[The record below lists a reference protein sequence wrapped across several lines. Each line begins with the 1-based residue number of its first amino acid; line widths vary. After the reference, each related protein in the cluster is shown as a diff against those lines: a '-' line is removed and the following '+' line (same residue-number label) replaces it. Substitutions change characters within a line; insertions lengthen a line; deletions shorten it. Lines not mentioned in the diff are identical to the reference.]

1 MATKKEIERKIAVI
15 FATDVVGYSKSVEKN
30 EDQTIK
36 NFRAC
41 KKILEDL
48 FKEHDGRIFNTAG
61 DSVLAEFS
69 SAVSAVICATEF
81 QRLMKERNESETSD
95 LKMEFRIGINMG
107 DVVVEGDNLYGDG
120 VNIAARLEALAQPN
134 GVCLSRSDH
143 EFINKK
149 MDFLFNDLGEQTVK
163 DNKFHAFDVVIDDS
177 HKRTVKTKSKSQVPL
192 IAAIVG
198 ILVLGIGGY
207 AYYNFSIKDTDQKNG
222 KTVETSSDRPAIL
235 VMPFTNQS
243 GKKENDYIG
252 NGMTSHL
259 ITTLSQHEQLLVLGK
274 STGEYLQKNQVSDEE
289 IINKYGAQYVLDGGI
304 QVAGTKTRINVELKD
319 MTKNEI
325 IWSEIYD
332 FSEDDIFNIQDQVG
346 SSVLSHLQ
354 IEITRGGVEST
365 ALKRL
370 YTPEVYKNLL
380 LQATAFQQMT
390 PEGHYKAEEFW
401 EINKKLEPDNF
412 YLDTGRSWQ
421 LVQKT
426 WLGISKNPQE
436 DLKKAH
442 KLALGVLE
450 KDHEHVGA
458 MSIAAMIEQTLGDFD
473 AACGRIDKMSILS
486 EVVLDIAMVAD
497 TQRSCGDYDGSIK
510 TYEKVHR
517 IAPHYSA
524 WVKVYYLFA
533 IMMKTF
539 EEKSGDYEKAK
550 KYALEQSNKDYVYAG
565 ARETFHTVLA
575 YIYHKE
581 GDLKL
586 AKDHFEKQKT
596 MKNSI
601 TKWWIENYD
610 FVNSR
615 PKEFMNDY
623 VKVLQSLGMPDQ

>member
-1 MATKKEIERKIAVI
+1 MATKEIERKIAVI
-15 FATDVVGYSKSVEKN
+15 FATDVVGYSKSIEKN

-36 NFRAC
+36 NFRVC

-48 FKEHDGRIFNTAG
+48 FQEHDGRIFNTAG

-134 GVCLSRSDH
+134 GVCLSRSVH

-198 ILVLGIGGY
+198 ILVLGIGGF
-207 AYYNFSIKDTDQKNG
+207 AYYNFSIKDADQING

-235 VMPFTNQS
+235 VMPFANQS

-252 NGMTSHL
+252 DGMTSHL
-259 ITTLSQHEQLLVLGK
+259 ITILSQYEQLLVLGK
-274 STGEYLQKNQVSDEE
+274 STGEYVQKNQVPDEE
-289 IINKYGAQYVLDGGI
+289 IKNKYGAQFVLGGGI
-304 QVAGTKTRINVELKD
+304 QVSGNKTRINVELKD
-319 MTKNEI
+319 LAKNDI
-325 IWSEIYD
+325 IWSEIFD
-332 FSEDDIFNIQDQVG
+332 FSEDDIFNIQDKLG
-346 SSVLSHLQ
+346 SSILSNLQ

-370 YTPEVYKNLL
+370 YTPEVYKNRL
-380 LQATAFQQMT
+380 LQGIAFQLQT

-401 EINKKLEPDNF
+401 EINKKLEPNNF
-412 YLDTGRSWQ
+412 YLDTDRSWQ

-442 KLALGVLE
+442 KLALDVLE
-450 KDHEHVGA
+450 KDPEHVNA
-458 MSIAAMIEQTLGDFD
+458 MSIAALIEQTLGDFD
-473 AACGRIDKMSILS
+473 VACGRLDKMIKLS
-486 EVVLDIAMVAD
+486 KELSDISMVAD

-550 KYALEQSNKDYVYAG
+550 KYALEQSNKDYLWAG

-575 YIYHKE
+575 YIYYKE
-581 GDLKL
+581 GDEIL

-601 TKWWIENYD
+601 TKWWIENFD